1 MQESSHLKGSGAN
14 KKVSTVQRSLVV
26 VGFCVA
32 KKRVAFPKK
41 AYSERKMEDRHSD
54 WGGFFGMFS
63 VVVSIIS
70 LDAFSVC
77 CMMFLGKA
85 AS

>member
-1 MQESSHLKGSGAN
+1 MQESSHLKGLGGQTKTDVGWSE
-14 KKVSTVQRSLVV
+14 SLWFLC
-26 VGFCVA
+26 G
-32 KKRVAFPKK
+32 KKRRAFPKK
-41 AYSERKMEDRHSD
+41 HISERKMEYRHSD

-77 CMMFLGKA
+77 GMMFLGKA
-85 AS
+85 AR